1 MANRRES
8 EETTIAISG
17 NTSAT
22 VIVPQGKTLVAIEI
36 YADWTGTAISFLA
49 SYNSAS
55 TPMPIYDDGTLYE
68 VSIPNVAAHIAVDP
82 KLLVGCQN
90 IQVKSNGTEAAAR
103 TILLIF
109 AEV

>member
-1 MANRRES
+1 MANKRQSQEA
-8 EETTIAISG
+8 TIANG
-17 NTSAT
+17 GTTSAT